1 MSGRRL
7 TFSQREG
14 HEELPRPLALEELPA
29 AARTRIWSVLY
40 LHLDHARHVDAINSI
55 DAVRGPWSLILMSL
69 HLQHDVQPLDEWTTD
84 FKRWYRDLR
93 ERVTRL
99 PFNQVF
105 DLVEF
110 IMAQDE
116 CPESFIRLMVAAFKS
131 SYLAYT
137 IDAGPPPT
145 IVPAATP
152 EESDQLTG
160 NLKELR
166 AAGLH
171 AATAHLH
178 GASKCINGG
187 DWAGSVRESIHA
199 VESVAKQIDPGGAKE
214 LGKALNSLQ
223 KRGALPHKALKE
235 SLSKLYGYTSD
246 EQGIRHALLGEG
258 KANVTIDEAV
268 FMLGACASFAS
279 YLWRKHKAA
288 AHDHP
293 PSNRNHI
300 PP

>member
-1 MSGRRL
+1 MSGRPS
-7 TFSQREG
+7 FSQREG
-14 HEELPRPLALEELPA
+14 YKELPA
-29 AARTRIWSVLY
+29 PLDLEKLPASARTRIWNVLY
-40 LHLDHARHVDAINSI
+40 VHLDGARHRNALYDI
-55 DAVRGPWSLILMSL
+55 DNVGDPWPSILMSL

-84 FKRWYRDLR
+84 FKRWHRDLR
-93 ERVTRL
+93 ERVVHL

-116 CPESFIRLMVAAFKS
+116 CPESFIPLIVAAFKS

-137 IDAGPPPT
+137 INAGPPPT

-152 EESDQLTG
+152 EEGDQLTG

-171 AATAHLH
+171 AATTHLH
-178 GASKCINGG
+178 GASKCINDG
-187 DWAGSVRESIHA
+187 DWSGSVRESIHA

-214 LGKALNSLQ
+214 LGRALNSLQ
-223 KRGALPHKALKE
+223 KRGVLPHKALKE
-235 SLSKLYGYTSD
+235 ALSKLYGYTSD
-246 EQGIRHALLGEG
+246 QQGIRHAHLGEG

-288 AHDHP
+288 APRP
-293 PSNRNHI
+293 PVA
-300 PP
+300 